1 MPSQEIPTD
10 FKFNMDSYVILAQI
24 MLKVDR
30 NLEAKRH
37 SLVPDLIEE
46 DDFWRNYFYK
56 IKLFKDEL
64 GVISQDEGLD
74 LENSAS
80 QNITVEPRTENSDIE
95 LQQIT
100 ANKYSSE
107 ESSILVNI

>member
-1 MPSQEIPTD
+1 
-10 FKFNMDSYVILAQI
+10 

-80 QNITVEPRTENSDIE
+80 
-95 LQQIT
+95 
-100 ANKYSSE
+100 
-107 ESSILVNI
+107 